1 MNRKFK
7 RFLTSLLSLAVVA
20 SSGIGPVKAV
30 DNTPKL
36 DSKVYINSDNV
47 LTKDFEG
54 FGVQWDPSDL
64 FDYTDE
70 QWSSF
75 YEKASFLS
83 PNVMRVML
91 HDGDSYCI
99 GFEDDG
105 TPIMIGS
112 LL

>member
-1 MNRKFK
+1 MREKYKGERNIMNRKFK

-54 FGVQWDPSDL
+54 FGDNGILVIYLITLMNNGHL
-64 FDYTDE
+64 FMKKLA
-70 QWSSF
+70 F
-75 YEKASFLS
+75 
-83 PNVMRVML
+83 
-91 HDGDSYCI
+91 
-99 GFEDDG
+99 
-105 TPIMIGS
+105 
-112 LL
+112 

>member
-1 MNRKFK
+1 MREKYKGERNIMNRKFK

-64 FDYTDE
+64 FVTLMTVVIFL
-70 QWSSF
+70 WK
-75 YEKASFLS
+75 KASFLK
-83 PNVMRVML
+83 P
-91 HDGDSYCI
+91 
-99 GFEDDG
+99 
-105 TPIMIGS
+105 
-112 LL
+112 

>member
-1 MNRKFK
+1 MREKYKGERNIMNRKFK

-54 FGVQWDPSDL
+54 FGVQWDLVIYLITLMNNGHL
-64 FDYTDE
+64 FMKK
-70 QWSSF
+70 QAF
-75 YEKASFLS
+75 
-83 PNVMRVML
+83 
-91 HDGDSYCI
+91 
-99 GFEDDG
+99 
-105 TPIMIGS
+105 
-112 LL
+112 

>member
-1 MNRKFK
+1 MREKYKGERNIMNRKFK

-54 FGVQWDPSDL
+54 FGVQWDLVIYLITLMNNGHL
-64 FDYTDE
+64 FMKKLA
-70 QWSSF
+70 F
-75 YEKASFLS
+75 
-83 PNVMRVML
+83 
-91 HDGDSYCI
+91 
-99 GFEDDG
+99 
-105 TPIMIGS
+105 
-112 LL
+112 